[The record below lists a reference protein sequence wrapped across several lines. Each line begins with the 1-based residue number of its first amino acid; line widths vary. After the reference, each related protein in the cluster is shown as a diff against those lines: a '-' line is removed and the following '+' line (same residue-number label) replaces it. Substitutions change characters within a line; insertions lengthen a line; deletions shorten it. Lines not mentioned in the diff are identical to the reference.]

1 MLIFLHCLFCI
12 FSRHRGIDLFQE
24 VIYMLDLGSIFRRNK
39 NVLSFLGMLAAVV
52 LIFGAVNSPAIVGA
66 SAVTRELP
74 VYSVE
79 RPDKVVAMSFDAAW
93 GNEDT
98 QTIIDIMQKY
108 GIQTTF
114 FVVGDWV
121 DKYPESVKA
130 LADAGHEVMNH
141 STSHAHF
148 SKLSEDQIVSDV
160 ENCNSKIAAV
170 TGVRPTLFRCP
181 YGEYDDHVIRAVRS
195 IGMTAV
201 QWDVDSLDWKGI
213 SAAEI
218 SERVLKKV
226 SPGSIVLF
234 HNAAEHTP
242 EALPTIIESLQSQG
256 YTIVPVSQILLKGEY
271 TIDNT
276 GRQHPLSR

>member
-1 MLIFLHCLFCI
+1 M
-12 FSRHRGIDLFQE
+12 IDL
-24 VIYMLDLGSIFRRNK
+24 RRILHKNK
-39 NVLSFLGMLAAVV
+39 NILSFLGMLFAVA
-52 LIFGAVNSPAIVGA
+52 LIFGAVNSPAIVGVA
-66 SAVTRELP
+66 AVTRELP

-79 RPDKVVAMSFDAAW
+79 RDEKIVALSFDAAW

-98 QTIIDIMQKY
+98 QTIIDIMEKY
-108 GIQTTF
+108 GVKTTF

-130 LADAGHEVMNH
+130 LSDAGHEVMNH
-141 STSHAHF
+141 STNHAHF
-148 SKLSEDQIVSDV
+148 SKLNEDQIVSDI

-195 IGMTAV
+195 VGMTAI

-213 SAAEI
+213 SASEI

-226 SPGSIVLF
+226 APGSIVLF

-242 EALPTIIESLQSQG
+242 EALPTIIETLQGQG
-256 YTIVPVSQILLKGEY
+256 YTIVPVSQILLTGDY

-276 GRQHPLSR
+276 GRQKTVGG